1 VQDFLELTRKFPE
14 LTDPAYEPLIGDT
27 LQSEP
32 SEDIVD
38 VVSGYSSRAPAH
50 TQLIVLRDDRLDPQ
64 TGKKTSYSGM
74 AIVIANKVFPIQKK

>member
-1 VQDFLELTRKFPE
+1 MVSANVEVCAPNMMIF
-14 LTDPAYEPLIGDT
+14 
-27 LQSEP
+27 S

-50 TQLIVLRDDRLDPQ
+50 TQLIVIRDDRLDPQ

-74 AIVIANKVFPIQKK
+74 VIVIANKVFPIQKK